1 MSTKTNA
8 MITLNYED
16 NSTRN
21 VTFKDIDVSEMQ
33 YMADRVKAINNNMSA
48 NFRGTFIS
56 DNGAAVT
63 SIGKAQV
70 IRTTEEVIYSE

>member
-8 MITLNYED
+8 MLTLNYED

-21 VTFKDIDVSEMQ
+21 ITFKDIDVSEMQ
-33 YMADRVKAINNNMSA
+33 YIADRVKAINANMSA

-56 DNGAAVT
+56 DNGAVVR

>member
-8 MITLNYED
+8 MLTFNYED

-56 DNGAAVT
+56 DNGAAVR
-63 SIGKAQV
+63 SISKAQV

>member
-8 MITLNYED
+8 MLTLNYED

-21 VTFKDIDVSEMQ
+21 VTFKDIDVNEMQ

-56 DNGAAVT
+56 DNGAAVR
-63 SIGKAQV
+63 SISKAQV

>member
-8 MITLNYED
+8 MLTLNYED

-33 YMADRVKAINNNMSA
+33 YMADRVKAINDNMSA
-48 NFRGTFIS
+48 NFKGTFIS
-56 DNGAAVT
+56 DNGAAVR
-63 SIGKAQV
+63 SISKAQV

>member
-1 MSTKTNA
+1 MSTTNNA
-8 MITLNYED
+8 LITLNYED

-21 VTFKDIDVSEMQ
+21 VTFKNVDASEIQ
-33 YMADRVKAINNNMSA
+33 YMADRVKAINANMSA

-56 DNGAAVT
+56 DNGAAVR

>member
-8 MITLNYED
+8 MLTLNYED

-33 YMADRVKAINNNMSA
+33 YMADRVKTINTNMSS

-56 DNGAAVT
+56 DNGAAVR
-63 SIGKAQV
+63 SISKAQV

>member
-8 MITLNYED
+8 MLTLNYED

-33 YMADRVKAINNNMSA
+33 YMADRVKAINTNMSS

>member
-8 MITLNYED
+8 MLTLNYED

-56 DNGAAVT
+56 DNGAAVR
-63 SIGKAQV
+63 SISKAQV

>member
-8 MITLNYED
+8 MLTLNYED

-33 YMADRVKAINNNMSA
+33 YMADRVKAINTNMSA

>member
-1 MSTKTNA
+1 MSTTNNA
-8 MITLNYED
+8 LITLNYED

-21 VTFKDIDVSEMQ
+21 VTFKNIDVSEIQ
-33 YMADRVKAINNNMSA
+33 YMADRVKAINANMSA

-56 DNGAAVT
+56 DNGAAVR

>member
-1 MSTKTNA
+1 MSTTINA
-8 MITLNYED
+8 MLTLNYED

-21 VTFKDIDVSEMQ
+21 VTFKDIDNSEIQ
-33 YMADRVKAINNNMSA
+33 NIAGRVKAINENMSA

-56 DNGAAVT
+56 DNGAAVR

-70 IRTTEEVIYSE
+70 IRTEETVIYSE

>member
-1 MSTKTNA
+1 MLTF
-8 MITLNYED
+8 NYED

-56 DNGAAVT
+56 DNGAAVR
-63 SIGKAQV
+63 SISKAQV